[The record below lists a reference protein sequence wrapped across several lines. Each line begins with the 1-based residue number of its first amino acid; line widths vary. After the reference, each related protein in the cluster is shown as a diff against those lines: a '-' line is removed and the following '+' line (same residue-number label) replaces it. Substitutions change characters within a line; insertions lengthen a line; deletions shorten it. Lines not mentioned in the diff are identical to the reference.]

1 MIENF
6 ILKTIL
12 GFEQFAMMDLP
23 INPNLW
29 RGNYS
34 RNGIINGSMMYG
46 VIFSKTRLEIY
57 LNTTP

>member
-23 INPNLW
+23 INPNL
-29 RGNYS
+29 
-34 RNGIINGSMMYG
+34 
-46 VIFSKTRLEIY
+46 
-57 LNTTP
+57 